1 MTWWNGISFAADM
14 SLMGPAGVAIAL
26 WLLVS
31 RQWRLVLSWSL
42 WYGGGL
48 LLVVLSKLAFIGW
61 GVGSSAFDFT
71 GFSGHAMR
79 AGAVFPVLLYVI
91 LQRAAPAWRHA
102 GVLLGVAF
110 AILVAISRVV
120 VQAHSIS
127 EAVSGCVL
135 GLATAFGF
143 MWSARGA
150 VRFAISRALV
160 LASLAVMVLL
170 SFKAEPMPTEL
181 WLQKLALALSGHTEV
196 FSREHW
202 KRDPQAP
209 VGKSAGK

>member
-1 MTWWNGISFAADM
+1 MNWWNGISFAADM

-61 GVGSSAFDFT
+61 GVGSSALDFT

-79 AGAVFPVLLYVI
+79 AGAVFPVLMYVI
-91 LQRAAPAWRHA
+91 LQRASQRWRHA
-102 GVLLGVAF
+102 GVLLGVGF
-110 AILVAISRVV
+110 ALLVAISRVMV
-120 VQAHSIS
+120 HAHSVS

-135 GLATAFGF
+135 GLAMAFGF
-143 MWSARGA
+143 IWTARGA
-150 VRFAISRALV
+150 VHFAISRALV
-160 LASLAVMVLL
+160 LASMAVMVLL
-170 SFKAEPMPTEL
+170 SFKAEPMPTEQ
-181 WLQKLALALSGHTEV
+181 WLQKLALALSGHERV
-196 FSREHW
+196 FTRLDW
-202 KRDPQAP
+202 KLARD
-209 VGKSAGK
+209 